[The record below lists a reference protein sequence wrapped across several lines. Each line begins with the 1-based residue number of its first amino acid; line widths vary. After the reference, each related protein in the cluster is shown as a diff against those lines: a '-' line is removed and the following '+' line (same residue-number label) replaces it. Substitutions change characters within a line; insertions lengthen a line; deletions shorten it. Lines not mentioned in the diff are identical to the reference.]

1 MRNCLDM
8 RKAVGCTL
16 TCLQPLLGG
25 ASAISGSSQVVRQ
38 QFRLPLDQIGKIL
51 FKYGDDA
58 GVQFLPAG
66 SQQRAVGGI
75 LDQCV
80 LEPICR
86 LWRYAATEQQP
97 GVVELSE
104 RRTEVRLRPL
114 RHRLDQ
120 LIAEVAPNHG
130 TDLRNFPCR
139 NANPVEPGDE

>member
-1 MRNCLDM
+1 MCNCLDM

-25 ASAISGSSQVVRQ
+25 ASAASGSSQVVRQ
-38 QFRLPLDQIGKIL
+38 QFRLLLDQIGKIQ
-51 FKYGDDA
+51 FKNASDL

-66 SQQRAVGGI
+66 SQQRAVCGI

-86 LWRYAATEQQP
+86 LRRYATTEQQP
-97 GVVELSE
+97 GVVELSKC
-104 RRTEVRLRPL
+104 RTEVRLRPL

-120 LIAEVAPNHG
+120 LIAEVAPKHR
-130 TDLRNFPCR
+130 TDLRDFPCR